1 MSLLNIPLD
10 KIGEAD
16 FQRLKSM
23 GVAES
28 PPPPSGCPLASGFE
42 AASLAGLASPSMGRT
57 SCVEELHPKSNAAT
71 DPSTI
76 DLMATSQHR
85 A

>member
-23 GVAES
+23 GAAES
-28 PPPPSGCPLASGFE
+28 PYLDYKQETYGDSDGERSEFLPRHMPELAQPTRSFSETERLRVSASCE
-42 AASLAGLASPSMGRT
+42 ATTA
-57 SCVEELHPKSNAAT
+57 
-71 DPSTI
+71 
-76 DLMATSQHR
+76 
-85 A
+85 